1 VRPARLLPA
10 SLAAAF
16 LCSIGGLQAP
26 GAEDVIVLGATLS
39 LSGKYA
45 QDGANTKNGYELAV
59 RKINDKGGVKI
70 GGKSYRLALRY
81 YNDESTPSRGMEL
94 AERLI
99 KQDSV
104 KFMLGPSGL
113 GLTKAILPVVEKY
126 KVPMIEADAD
136 ARELYARDRRYL
148 FAVASASEQYLTPV
162 IELAVEYAGALGKSK
177 ERLKVALAMERDS
190 LAREIRAGVLAAV
203 TRHGMKVVIDDQLSP
218 ELNDMS
224 VTLTKVQTL
233 RPDLLLIS
241 GQEQGA
247 LTAVTQIEALKIDV
261 PILAMTHCDSAQLVE
276 KLGDAAENVFCAH
289 QWHRSLG
296 YKDALFGAAEDF
308 ARHFEQTYKYAAP
321 HQAASSAAAVHVF
334 ADALARA
341 KSLDPEAVRDAIA
354 ETELETFYGPV
365 KFDAAGRNIAKPM
378 VVTQIQ
384 GGEYVVV
391 APAALAK
398 GEPIVPRPLR

>member
-1 VRPARLLPA
+1 M
-10 SLAAAF
+10 
-16 LCSIGGLQAP
+16 
-26 GAEDVIVLGATLS
+26 LGAALS

-59 RKINDKGGVKI
+59 RKINEKGGVKV

-81 YNDESTPSRGMEL
+81 YDDESAPSRGMEL
-94 AERLI
+94 VERLI
-99 KQDSV
+99 KQDRV
-104 KFMLGPSGL
+104 RFMLGPSGL
-113 GLTKAILPVVEKY
+113 GFTKAILPVVEKH
-126 KVPMIEADAD
+126 KVPMIEAGMG
-136 ARELYARDRRYL
+136 ARELCTRDCRYL
-148 FAVASASEQYLTPV
+148 FGVPSSSDQYLIPV
-162 IELAVEYAGALGKSK
+162 IELAAEHAGALRKSK
-177 ERLKVALAMERDS
+177 ELLKIALAMERDA
-190 LAREIRAGVLAAV
+190 LARDVRAGVLAAV
-203 TRHGMKVVIDDQLSP
+203 TRHGMNVVIDDQLSP

-233 RPDLLLIS
+233 RPDVLLIS

-247 LTAVTQIEALKIDV
+247 VTAVTQIEALKIDV

-276 KLGDAAENVFCAH
+276 KLGDAAEYVICAH
-289 QWHRSLG
+289 QWHRSLD

-308 ARHFEQTYKYAAP
+308 AQHFERTYKYAAS
-321 HQAASSAAAVHVF
+321 HQAASSAAAVQVF
-334 ADALARA
+334 ADALSRA

-365 KFDAAGRNIAKPM
+365 KFDPAGRNIAKPM

-391 APAALAK
+391 APAECAK
-398 GEPIVPRPLR
+398 GKPIIPRPLQ